1 MDRLELQTGIPFLKH
16 IHTSYIYTDLLIY
29 IDMNWYIHR
38 VRLYTSHYTTIN
50 DEKDTFSPVN
60 HKQAFVVSPDLWHLQ
75 YLPQDHVPSP
85 DTWHRP
91 PMLLVSVSRLRQSR
105 MTRQTSHHLAWRS
118 GTSQP
123 SNQPASQPLIW
134 PLLSVIFTRERQL
147 QPGRWRGRG
156 PVFGNVCILRHF
168 SSSQSASFA
177 SPPIIL
183 PRSKLSDT

>member
-1 MDRLELQTGIPFLKH
+1 
-16 IHTSYIYTDLLIY
+16 
-29 IDMNWYIHR
+29 MNSCRHR
-38 VRLYTSHYTTIN
+38 VRSHASHYTTIN
-50 DEKDTFSPVN
+50 GEKETFSPVN
-60 HKQAFVVSPDLWHLQ
+60 HKQAFVVSSESWHLQ
-75 YLPQDHVPSP
+75 YLHQDHVTSP
-85 DTWHRP
+85 NTWHRP
-91 PMLLVSVSRLRQSR
+91 PMLLVSVSRLRTSR
-105 MTRQTSHHLAWRS
+105 MTRQTSHHLAWRT

-168 SSSQSASFA
+168 SSSQSASLA